1 MISRS
6 CIWVAALTGML
17 CLLFPAAAGAAT
29 RFAAPSGSGTT
40 CTEAA
45 PCDIQTAVEG
55 TGVASGDEVVLG
67 PGTYSI
73 GNNPV
78 VAGTGVHVHGAPGAA
93 RPLIDANSGFVAVV
107 VGAAGSL
114 RDVEVHNAAAG
125 IAVILIRGSFAER
138 IISVSTVVNGI
149 GCYLQPD
156 PAIPPLLEQSAC
168 IATASGGKAV
178 VSNFGVSTGTHVS
191 STMRNVTAVATGPAS
206 AGIETSSTGNGGS
219 VTLQGVNVIASGTET
234 DARAVGASSGSI
246 AFTQLTFSNFDSQFE
261 GTNGAVSDP
270 GSDSNVTGPAL
281 LTNPAAG
288 DVHQRPGSWTIDR
301 GSKAVGVFDLD
312 GEPRYQGAAPDI
324 GADELSV
331 LGQKRKC
338 FGRRATIL
346 APVAGTV
353 TGTTGRDVIVGTA
366 GPDKIVSKAGND
378 LICSLGGRDTIKAGA
393 GADRAR
399 ASGGGDR
406 VFGETGKDRLLGG
419 KGSDR
424 LRGGAGKDL
433 LSGQGGADRL
443 AGGGGSDRCGRA
455 TAKDRVSGCE

>member
-138 IISVSTVVNGI
+138 IISISTVVNGI

-331 LGQKRKC
+331 LGQEAQVLRAQGDDPRP
-338 FGRRATIL
+338 GRGHRHRHHR
-346 APVAGTV
+346 PR
-353 TGTTGRDVIVGTA
+353 RDRRHR

-406 VFGETGKDRLLGG
+406 GLRRDRQGPAAG
-419 KGSDR
+419 RKGPRPSQGR
-424 LRGGAGKDL
+424 SRKGP
-433 LSGQGGADRL
+433 SFGQGGADRL